1 MPKAVSNTSPILYLY
16 RIGIIDWL
24 PQLFEEVK
32 TAQAVAD
39 ELEEGRNRGYHVPN
53 PNDYDWLEILE
64 PKNMPSQWL
73 SANLGAGELQ
83 AMALALEYPDHIV
96 ILDDSLARRIAKA
109 AGLEVWGSLKILLEG
124 KKQGLVDEIKPL
136 VEGLHSSGLY
146 LSEKI
151 KGRILSG

>member
-73 SANLGAGELQ
+73 SANLGAPMWQENCKQWPWHLSIQ
-83 AMALALEYPDHIV
+83 I
-96 ILDDSLARRIAKA
+96 ILSFLTIH
-109 AGLEVWGSLKILLEG
+109 LLE
-124 KKQGLVDEIKPL
+124 E
-136 VEGLHSSGLY
+136 
-146 LSEKI
+146 
-151 KGRILSG
+151 